1 MKRAV
6 VWTTVLTG
14 VFSLGYLT
22 AQSPL
27 ILREE
32 MPSASRIAEIV
43 EQRAAVREYRAKRAR
58 HLTENTISFL
68 EKAITSEEAEYRK
81 TRSLESRAI
90 LDNLKANLVKARL
103 TAKEEPSR

>member
-1 MKRAV
+1 MPPRAACWLLLHFGGRNGEAMLGDIVEQFMRGRSRLWFWQEAGAAVAETVFGSVLLNRSSTMKRAV

-43 EQRAAVREYRAKRAR
+43 
-58 HLTENTISFL
+58 
-68 EKAITSEEAEYRK
+68 
-81 TRSLESRAI
+81 
-90 LDNLKANLVKARL
+90 
-103 TAKEEPSR
+103 